1 MIFLEFNEQRAEEA
15 GVPTLIQTATP
26 LHKVPEEWRHCAER
40 IFDIRFGVTGY
51 FKDRYGTN
59 YQYSSEEE
67 VILRLKAALV

>member
-15 GVPTLIQTATP
+15 GVPTLIQTN
-26 LHKVPEEWRHCAER
+26 LSMLNMPEEWRHCAER
-40 IFDIRFGVTGY
+40 IFDIKFGVTGY

-67 VILRLKAALV
+67 VVLRLRAVLV